1 MGRRSVDQYQQ
12 MVTIADLDEKGCG
25 CIDRNDISQDASVAV
40 VAGHDALKFKRGI
53 VRQSLMTTN
62 ASVLGGSSQNL
73 FPVTGREFEDAHERL
88 DTLYYVA
95 SAS

>member
-1 MGRRSVDQYQQ
+1 

-25 CIDRNDISQDASVAV
+25 GIDRNDISQDASV
-40 VAGHDALKFKRGI
+40 VAGHDALKLKRGI

-73 FPVTGREFEDAHERL
+73 FPVTGREFEDAAH
-88 DTLYYVA
+88 D
-95 SAS
+95 